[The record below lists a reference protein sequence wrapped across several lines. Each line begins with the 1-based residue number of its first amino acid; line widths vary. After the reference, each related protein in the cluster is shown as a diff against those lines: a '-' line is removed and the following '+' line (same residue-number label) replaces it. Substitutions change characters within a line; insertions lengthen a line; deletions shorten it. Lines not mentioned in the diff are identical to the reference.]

1 MENLY
6 EDKLPLQEPRGLSA
20 LLWLTGRF
28 CCSAVVPYKFSL
40 WKLSPSFCPSLSWQQ
55 IFISI
60 KLSHS
65 FASKLVDKLHSY
77 KVTQDK
83 LNGSKSHVTCDGDS
97 RSRET
102 CGHTEAPPLL
112 PLLPPSLNFDLP
124 CSWSPQDLVVLSVT
138 DMRCCERQ
146 DESHVGLIKYSHSH
160 TATHKVFPSLADVSL
175 PTLAGSL
182 ILFLLFLFHGVIDTI
197 NERSQSLILP
207 LCQMTP
213 SAKLSKIL
221 QTNREKV
228 LLLSCSLTSVL
239 AVTVCKH
246 TLTPSRLR
254 SVLRVSKLV
263 RVAIIHF
270 YKGALHHTKK
280 LKGDIWRWAPTVQE
294 KLWVSLESL
303 TNPHTWALSNSC
315 ERLQIKGNCKSHH
328 YTFFGFKAALLC
340 QTRLPCPL
348 TSAAVWTHQHESF
361 QASHLCKHAL
371 FQAHLS
377 KRPLFPCLNLHHVNF
392 RLHALHNIHW
402 ASDVIV
408 YTRVI

>member
-160 TATHKVFPSLADVSL
+160 TATHKVFPRWLMWACRL
-175 PTLAGSL
+175 W
-182 ILFLLFLFHGVIDTI
+182 
-197 NERSQSLILP
+197 
-207 LCQMTP
+207 
-213 SAKLSKIL
+213 
-221 QTNREKV
+221 RE
-228 LLLSCSLTSVL
+228 
-239 AVTVCKH
+239 
-246 TLTPSRLR
+246 
-254 SVLRVSKLV
+254 
-263 RVAIIHF
+263 
-270 YKGALHHTKK
+270 ALYCFCF
-280 LKGDIWRWAPTVQE
+280 
-294 KLWVSLESL
+294 SFSMESL
-303 TNPHTWALSNSC
+303 TRSMRGPKAWSCLSAKWPQVQNCQKSYRQTGKRSC
-315 ERLQIKGNCKSHH
+315 YCLVLWHLCLLLPCASTLSHH
-328 YTFFGFKAALLC
+328 PGWDQCYVSVSWYEWQLFTFIRELC
-340 QTRLPCPL
+340 IIL
-348 TSAAVWTHQHESF
+348 
-361 QASHLCKHAL
+361 K
-371 FQAHLS
+371 
-377 KRPLFPCLNLHHVNF
+377 N
-392 RLHALHNIHW
+392 
-402 ASDVIV
+402 
-408 YTRVI
+408 

>member
-146 DESHVGLIKYSHSH
+146 DESHVGLIKYSHRYTQSLSLAGWCELADFGGKPYIVFAFPFPWSHWHDQWEVPKPDPASLPNDPKCKTVKNPTDKQGKGLVIVLFSDICACCYRVQAHSH
-160 TATHKVFPSLADVSL
+160 TIQVEISVT
-175 PTLAGSL
+175 
-182 ILFLLFLFHGVIDTI
+182 
-197 NERSQSLILP
+197 
-207 LCQMTP
+207 CQ
-213 SAKLSKIL
+213 
-221 QTNREKV
+221 
-228 LLLSCSLTSVL
+228 
-239 AVTVCKH
+239 
-246 TLTPSRLR
+246 
-254 SVLRVSKLV
+254 
-263 RVAIIHF
+263 
-270 YKGALHHTKK
+270 
-280 LKGDIWRWAPTVQE
+280 
-294 KLWVSLESL
+294 
-303 TNPHTWALSNSC
+303 
-315 ERLQIKGNCKSHH
+315 
-328 YTFFGFKAALLC
+328 
-340 QTRLPCPL
+340 
-348 TSAAVWTHQHESF
+348 
-361 QASHLCKHAL
+361 
-371 FQAHLS
+371 
-377 KRPLFPCLNLHHVNF
+377 
-392 RLHALHNIHW
+392 
-402 ASDVIV
+402 
-408 YTRVI
+408 